1 MPFKEQADLALQLN
15 KFSETIERLTGTTEK
30 LSETLD
36 QKLPRLDEIETA
48 TRLIA
53 QSKEAIALNRA
64 LLEQLNQSLPN
75 LIAQHLK
82 AGTAQV
88 TMDMTATLQTTND
101 NWLRLYN
108 RMSFWG
114 TIILGLQTALAI
126 LMLVL
131 FSLR

>member
-75 LIAQHLK
+75 LIAQHVK

-88 TMDMTATLQTTND
+88 TMDMTATLKTTNE

>member
-88 TMDMTATLQTTND
+88 TMDMTATLQTTNH

>member
-64 LLEQLNQSLPN
+64 LLEQLNRSLPN

-88 TMDMTATLQTTND
+88 TMDMTATLQTTNH